1 MSMVGYV
8 LGLGDRLDK
17 VLLCPISTLK
27 EYHSEGCALWDTF
40 TELLS
45 SVHFTVFINLKLDK
59 LTDLF

>member
-17 VLLCPISTLK
+17 VLLWPFSTLK
-27 EYHSEGCALWDTF
+27 EYHSEWCDLWDTF

-45 SVHFTVFINLKLDK
+45 SDIQSL
-59 LTDLF
+59 LT